1 MSCSAVDGWDLAH
14 ADQALTEALA
24 AVAPRG
30 VSVGCRTIQSG
41 DEALLLA
48 EERQSIQTSYL
59 KRLKASGA
67 VRYIARGLLGER
79 GIDEFPVLRAPTGEP
94 IWPEGIVGSLAHDDD
109 VAVAAVVS
117 AVDFQGLGID
127 VEPAIPLPADIQSL
141 VRIPTDK
148 IGNEHT
154 SGISDRVLF
163 CAKEAVYKAVYPLDL
178 VILNYEDI
186 SVDLTKRY
194 ATTTT
199 GRRAELVFCTSPRIV
214 VLAFIPEAQ
223 PRALKSAK

>member
-1 MSCSAVDGWDLAH
+1 MSCSSVDGWNLPRADGALA
-14 ADQALTEALA
+14 EALA
-24 AVAPRG
+24 AVVPHG
-30 VSVGCRTIQSG
+30 ISTGCRTIQSG

-67 VRYIARGLLGER
+67 VRYIARGLLGDR
-79 GIDEFPVLRAPTGEP
+79 DINEFRILRAPTGEP
-94 IWPEGIVGSLAHDDD
+94 IWPEGIVGSLAHDDE
-109 VAVAAVVS
+109 VAVAAVGS

-127 VEPAIPLPADIQSL
+127 VEPAIPLPVDIQSL

-148 IGNEHT
+148 IGNDHA

-163 CAKEAVYKAVYPLDL
+163 CAKEAVYKAVYPLDRM
-178 VILNYEDI
+178 ILNYDDI

-199 GRRAELVFCTSPRIV
+199 GQRAELVFCVSPRII

-223 PRALKSAK
+223 RAS

>member
-1 MSCSAVDGWDLAH
+1 MSCSSVDGWNVPRADGALA
-14 ADQALTEALA
+14 EALA
-24 AVAPRG
+24 AIVPHG
-30 VSVGCRTIQSG
+30 ISTGCRTIQGG

-79 GIDEFPVLRAPTGEP
+79 DINEFRILRAPTGEP
-94 IWPEGIVGSLAHDDD
+94 MWPEGIVGSLAHDDE
-109 VAVAAVVS
+109 VAVAAVGN

-127 VEPAIPLPADIQSL
+127 VEPATPLPVDIQSL

-148 IGNEHT
+148 TGNEHA

-163 CAKEAVYKAVYPLDL
+163 CAKEAVYKAVYPLDR
-178 VILNYEDI
+178 VILNYDDI
-186 SVDLTKRY
+186 SVDLTTHQ

-199 GRRAELVFCTSPRIV
+199 GRRAQLVFCTLPRII
-214 VLAFIPEAQ
+214 VLAFIPNAS
-223 PRALKSAK
+223 LKVGGSL